1 MQSNI
6 NSDNQTTNV
15 YNKNN
20 LSDTYSTRAI
30 KNTDLNTFSNQ
41 VNLVLNT
48 GGSIFSLNQAQQSN
62 ELTSSLI
69 ENSGQS
75 YAQQENSINQKLLS
89 LIFTNNNFNSINN
102 FNSLLSNENVQANL
116 TSNSNISQSYQTLY
130 QIPQSNNIEL
140 NIHQQ
145 SNYPYQ
151 QNVSSNELIINNN
164 NKKSSTQNLSS
175 STLYNTKNLASNDII
190 KQNTDTKDDNTK
202 PFKCLQCFKSF
213 SKKVYLSQHSRIHS
227 NERPYL
233 CDKCD
238 RRFTQLSHLY
248 QHKRRHTGRFKFF
261 FELEP
266 VAF

>member
-6 NSDNQTTNV
+6 NSDNQTANV

-20 LSDTYSTRAI
+20 LSENYSARTI
-30 KNTDLNTFSNQ
+30 KNNDLNAFSNQ

-48 GGSIFSLNQAQQSN
+48 SGPIFSLNQAQQSN
-62 ELTSSLI
+62 ELTNSLI
-69 ENSGQS
+69 ENSGPS

-89 LIFTNNNFNSINN
+89 LIFTNNNFNSLNN
-102 FNSLLSNENVQANL
+102 FNTLLSNENVQANL
-116 TSNSNISQSYQTLY
+116 TSNNNIPQSYPTIY

-145 SNYPYQ
+145 SSYR
-151 QNVSSNELIINNN
+151 SNELIVNNN
-164 NKKSSTQNLSS
+164 NQKSLAQKLSS
-175 STLYNTKNLASNDII
+175 STLYNTKNLTSNDDITKPSI
-190 KQNTDTKDDNTK
+190 DNKDDNANQK

-213 SKKVYLSQHSRIHS
+213 SKKVYLSQHARIHS

-248 QHKRRHTGRFKFF
+248 QHKRRHTGIS
-261 FELEP
+261 
-266 VAF
+266 